1 VENDLVKRS
10 TLAQAL
16 IKQLNKKTKDLE
28 AEHKALREQVEVSSN
43 SSIQTSKP
51 AEDAPDLKA
60 ENRKLQ
66 LENSSLRNSVNYL
79 ENKLLMH
86 ETKYESLAVILSQYL
101 EVLMLGQ
108 KAQGVYSDI
117 QPQLVELSL
126 NDLRQK
132 DVKEWKAAET

>member
-1 VENDLVKRS
+1 MENDLVKRS